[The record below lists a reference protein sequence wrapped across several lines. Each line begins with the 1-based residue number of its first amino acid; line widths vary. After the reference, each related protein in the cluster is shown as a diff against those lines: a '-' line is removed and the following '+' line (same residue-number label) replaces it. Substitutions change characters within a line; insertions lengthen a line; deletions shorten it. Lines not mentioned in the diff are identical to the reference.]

1 MSVVLWGCLL
11 GGISKLLLQVETS
24 LWHLHILSPLPS
36 TSESF
41 VACSKKEK
49 MLHKLH
55 SPRQFQASRHATV
68 DCFPCPFFLLSP
80 SLLAGSLSVGKN
92 EAAAKATE
100 KEASR
105 SWVPAAR
112 QLQLGAVSVSGSGIF
127 CLWLCVL
134 GRKWSGGKQRQL
146 LPVHARIFK
155 IQHTQWSGEARE
167 RTVCFSLSLS
177 LCWQMESARGT
188 FLHLDISFEH
198 SFPFELRHAL
208 VYFQLKFLA
217 TDWGRSLLLF
227 LLLIVSW
234 KTFKKPQLNLLELR
248 KFIDLASLLSL
259 SSSFLSLFVS
269 LLRLA

>member
-68 DCFPCPFFLLSP
+68 DCFPCPFFLLSLSP

-112 QLQLGAVSVSGSGIF
+112 QLQLGAVSVSVSVSGSGIF

-155 IQHTQWSGEARE
+155 IQHTVEWGSERE
-167 RTVCFSLSLS
+167 NSVLLSLSLS
-177 LCWQMESARGT
+177 VGKWKVLAAHFCTSASVLST
-188 FLHLDISFEH
+188 VSLSN
-198 SFPFELRHAL
+198 AL
-208 VYFQLKFLA
+208 VYFQL
-217 TDWGRSLLLF
+217 
-227 LLLIVSW
+227 
-234 KTFKKPQLNLLELR
+234 
-248 KFIDLASLLSL
+248 
-259 SSSFLSLFVS
+259 
-269 LLRLA
+269 